1 MRLPTWY
8 KLTSLSLYLSQL
20 KHTLMSAM
28 MSNKS
33 CQRIKLN
40 ILLKTRVIWKFV
52 FFWVSLWRP
61 VSGHNQGTKALC
73 GVRGGLGSFSGH
85 HGLSLTLAPS
95 QGRYALKVYRRSSEL
110 LFMKTCCVKAENFQD
125 AADKKQHKV
134 AESSWQCWWSVARP
148 IIPESG
154 AGWQ

>member
-1 MRLPTWY
+1 MRLPTLY
-8 KLTSLSLYLSQL
+8 KLTSFSLYLSQL

-52 FFWVSLWRP
+52 FSKYLCGGLCRATIKAQRHCVEWGEDRGVSLVIMASP
-61 VSGHNQGTKALC
+61 S
-73 GVRGGLGSFSGH
+73 
-85 HGLSLTLAPS
+85 PS
-95 QGRYALKVYRRSSEL
+95 QGRHALKVYRRSSEL
-110 LFMKTCCVKAENFQD
+110 LFIKTCCVKAENFQD
-125 AADKKQHKV
+125 AADKKQHRI